1 LKFLIDSALSPLV
14 AEGLNRSGHD
24 ARHVRDY
31 GMQTAADEVVLERAA
46 TESRILVSADTD
58 FGSILALRKRKTP
71 SVIIFRRGADRRP
84 EKQVALLLTNLS
96 AIQGYLEQGSVIVF
110 EQARVRIRPL
120 PIGGEAVV

>member
-1 LKFLIDSALSPLV
+1 
-14 AEGLNRSGHD
+14 
-24 ARHVRDY
+24 
-31 GMQTAADEVVLERAA
+31 MQTAADEVVLERAA